1 MDRVTR
7 AQAELCER
15 KAFAEGVRRAGPP
28 CLTCRHK
35 TLLGRCSNPAY
46 AKQFFDPTMG
56 RYLEMFETEVD
67 AARAEDGL
75 CGPEAIL
82 WEDMSLPQAYWR
94 EAQSFVEK
102 RPWWTLFAVV
112 GLWWAISLLF

>member
-15 KAFAEGVRRAGPP
+15 KAFAEGVKKAGPP

-35 TLLGRCSNPAY
+35 TLLGMCGNPAY
-46 AKQFFDPTMG
+46 AKQSFDPVTG
-56 RYLEMFETEVD
+56 RYSETFETETGQ
-67 AARAEDGL
+67 ARADDGL

-82 WEDMSLPQAYWR
+82 WEEMPLVRAYWR
-94 EAQSFVEK
+94 EAKSFVEFH
-102 RPWWTLFAVV
+102 PLWITFGIIL
-112 GLWWAISLLF
+112 LWWLLF